1 MIPQNA
7 TRHAMSVLRGQVEYY
22 TDTQAWNG
30 FAWQDVGNTHDYTS
44 PLDEPPYLNKPK
56 SRYNPYYVGRRKNWS
71 NE

>member
-1 MIPQNA
+1 MNIPTGA

-22 TDTQAWNG
+22 TDTQQWNG

-44 PLDEPPYLNKPK
+44 PLNEEPYLHKPK
-56 SRYNPYYVGRRKNWS
+56 SRFNPYYLGRTKWS

>member
-1 MIPQNA
+1 MIKPNGA

-30 FAWQDVGNTHDYTS
+30 FAWQDVGNTHAYTS
-44 PLDEPPYLNKPK
+44 LLSEPPYLKTTRAR
-56 SRYNPYYVGRRKNWS
+56 SYSGALGRTKWS